1 MNNTLDSALE
11 RSDSV
16 LKKGACLHIF
26 PATPYIGFMNHN
38 SNSLRMEADRA
49 RRKLNRS
56 NTFVV
61 NNNPPA
67 VGEVQQNGLG
77 HYFISSPPNF
87 HDPISDRLG

>member
-1 MNNTLDSALE
+1 M
-11 RSDSV
+11 
-16 LKKGACLHIF
+16 LKKVACLHIL
-26 PATPYIGFMNHN
+26 PATPSIGFMNHN
-38 SNSLRMEADRA
+38 INSLKMEADRA

-61 NNNPPA
+61 NNNNPPA

-87 HDPISDRLG
+87 HDPIIDRLG